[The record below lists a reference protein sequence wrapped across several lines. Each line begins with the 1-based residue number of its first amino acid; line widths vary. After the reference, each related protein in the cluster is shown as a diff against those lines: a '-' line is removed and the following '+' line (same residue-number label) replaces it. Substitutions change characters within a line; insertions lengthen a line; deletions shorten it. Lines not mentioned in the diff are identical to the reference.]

1 MVKHCYIPI
10 LAAHIQ
16 TPTHFI
22 SLKASDSASL
32 LIPFRVDCHQIFI
45 RQYLM
50 GMLYDHISSVKAH
63 CKVLFRAKLIHE
75 SLGDYHV
82 VVFEDFSL
90 LATLGGDHKV

>member
-1 MVKHCYIPI
+1 
-10 LAAHIQ
+10 
-16 TPTHFI
+16 
-22 SLKASDSASL
+22 
-32 LIPFRVDCHQIFI
+32 
-45 RQYLM
+45 M